1 MAAVYTNITACTFN
15 SVAIPNV
22 KSVTITQTKT
32 PLEEQSDG
40 ARAPS
45 IVGDLANGIEV
56 SIESSDT
63 GASLVGRLGLAAK
76 GSLVFTCQLDSAP
89 ATVKTHTITNV
100 CLLTTALSTNQD
112 NPNGYTTTG
121 RTVAPSD
128 TWSIA

>member
-1 MAAVYTNITACTFN
+1 MAAIYTNVTSATFTT
-15 SVAIPNV
+15 AIPNV
-22 KSVTITQTKT
+22 KSITVTQTKT

-56 SIESSDT
+56 SIEVSDT
-63 GASLVGRLGLAAK
+63 GASLVSRLGFGNKA
-76 GSLVFTCQLDSAP
+76 SLVFTCQLDSAP

-100 CLLTTALSTNQD
+100 VLLTVALSTAQD
-112 NPNGYTTTG
+112 NANGYTITG
-121 RTVAPSD
+121 RTAGPAD